1 MRTDIIYRYDGTFDG
16 LLTCVFQS
24 YLRHELP
31 AALLTPDD
39 GQTMLFETLFIETD
53 HALAKR
59 VVDGLTRKVSSEA
72 VNFVRMAHLTCLN
85 NRDAA
90 ILLFCRL
97 AMSTGP
103 SVMNALADAR
113 VNTLYRAIN
122 FLEREAHHYMGFVRF
137 SDVSGALA
145 SIIRPKN
152 SVLPLLDPH
161 FSDRFNAE
169 RFIIYDATHRM
180 ALMHMPDV
188 SRIVPMDDFKL
199 PALRPEELEIAA
211 LWQRF
216 HATIAIEGR
225 VNPKLQRSLLPLRH
239 RPLMTEF
246 SKCAAEEDTLPPTV
260 MPMPAIAHRA
270 V

>member
-1 MRTDIIYRYDGTFDG
+1 MRTDIVYRYDGSFDG
-16 LLTCVFQS
+16 LLTCIFQS
-24 YLRHELP
+24 YLRHEMP
-31 AALLTPDD
+31 AALLTPEDS
-39 GQTMLFETLFIETD
+39 QSLLFETLFIETD
-53 HALAKR
+53 PALARR
-59 VVDGLTRKVSSEA
+59 VESGITRKVSPEA
-72 VNFVRMAHLTCLN
+72 VNFMRMAHLTCLN

-103 SVMNALADAR
+103 SIMDALSDAR

-137 SDVSGALA
+137 SDVHGALA

-161 FSDRFNAE
+161 FSERFNTE
-169 RFIIYDATHRM
+169 RFIIFDATHHM
-180 ALMHMPDV
+180 ALMHVPDT
-188 SRIVPMDDFKL
+188 SRILPMDDFKM
-199 PALRPEELEIAA
+199 PVLRPEEIEVTA
-211 LWQRF
+211 LWRRF

-225 VNPKLQRSLLPLRH
+225 VNPKLQRSLMPLRH

-246 SKCAAEEDTLPPTV
+246 ARCAAEDVNLPTTV
-260 MPMPAIAHRA
+260 RPLPEVKHPA